1 MLDLP
6 PPLLQEALQSL
17 VSSEL
22 ARLCSS
28 GRSER
33 PQVLSIPED
42 NPLEQSGRRG
52 SLNRSASASQEQL
65 ALLRPIRKVSIET
78 GSET

>member
-1 MLDLP
+1 M
-6 PPLLQEALQSL
+6 
-17 VSSEL
+17 SSEL

-65 ALLRPIRKVSIET
+65 ALLRPIRKVSI
-78 GSET
+78 